1 MTPSTVLVV
10 DDSELVHKMHAVALR
25 KYEGC
30 RLLHA
35 YHGAE
40 ALELLGVHP
49 DVDLVLLDVNM
60 PVMDG
65 LSFLRARREMGVF
78 EEIPVVL
85 ISTEASEDDV
95 RRGLEAGATA
105 CLAKPF
111 KPPELLT
118 LIDRLTGPAARH
130 REGSRGV
137 TGS

>member
-10 DDSELVHKMHAVALR
+10 DDSELVHKLHAVALR

-35 YHGAE
+35 YQGAE

-105 CLAKPF
+105 YLAKPF
-111 KPPELLT
+111 KPPELLA
-118 LIDRLTGPAARH
+118 LIDSLTGPAARH
-130 REGSRGV
+130 REGPQGV
-137 TGS
+137 TGR